1 MKLKILKEEGTTD
14 AAVGGVA
21 DTGGAVSS
29 MSISVPDNISVGSNV
44 VNYGPNNPYFSNLR
58 EQKAKKKR
66 AEKKRYGSKNAG
78 HRGSKR
84 RKPSYDEY

>member
-1 MKLKILKEEGTTD
+1 MKLKILKEEGTTGV
-14 AAVGGVA
+14 AVGGVA
-21 DTGGAVSS
+21 DAGGASS
-29 MSISVPDNISVGSNV
+29 MSMSVPDNVSVGSNA

-78 HRGSKR
+78 HRSSKR